1 MHFSQISKPSSTFK
15 MAHFEANFHAMA
27 VGTSNCWSVN
37 MKLLTRAVQTEAIE
51 NFGKKKV
58 GKTVI
63 FLEKTFYFK
72 IFLLFKTHSVIHGW
86 KACNVR
92 IFLVFSFNILELL
105 FEVQNFVVTARL
117 KSSL

>member
-27 VGTSNCWSVN
+27 VGTSNCWYVN

-58 GKTVI
+58 GKAVI
-63 FLEKTFYFK
+63 FLDKTFYFK
-72 IFLLFKTHSVIHGW
+72 IFL
-86 KACNVR
+86 
-92 IFLVFSFNILELL
+92 
-105 FEVQNFVVTARL
+105 
-117 KSSL
+117 

>member
-15 MAHFEANFHAMA
+15 MSHFEANFHAMA

-37 MKLLTRAVQTEAIE
+37 MKLLTRAVQTEASE

-63 FLEKTFYFK
+63 FLDKTFYFK
-72 IFLLFKTHSVIHGW
+72 IFL
-86 KACNVR
+86 
-92 IFLVFSFNILELL
+92 
-105 FEVQNFVVTARL
+105 
-117 KSSL
+117 

>member
-15 MAHFEANFHAMA
+15 MAHFEANFHAMS
-27 VGTSNCWSVN
+27 VGTSNSWSVN

-63 FLEKTFYFK
+63 FLDKTFYFK
-72 IFLLFKTHSVIHGW
+72 IFL
-86 KACNVR
+86 
-92 IFLVFSFNILELL
+92 
-105 FEVQNFVVTARL
+105 
-117 KSSL
+117 